1 MRSVIAML
9 VLCVTIM
16 IVTLAN
22 SPSLPQQDTEP
33 SYAAAYEKWSRAID
47 SNPSLGEPYWL
58 RTDIGPP
65 ELRSAVGQLLALGP
79 NITPF
84 LVEQLRNEKDA
95 LRLYRLVLL
104 LNMVSGV
111 NLYFDSG
118 AKAFYEAAPEFRDRF
133 VADWDSGRYLNA
145 TESLRN
151 AWQKSRQNDT
161 LDKIDPKRLTQ
172 LRRYGVFAIPFIV
185 ESIESQNSP
194 EMFAA
199 FLIIT
204 GKSDLYTDYLENT
217 SKKFAARDEKLALV
231 KSWARENENKLDKL
245 NGLHDKIKEI
255 ASRP

>member
-1 MRSVIAML
+1 MRSVVAIF
-9 VLCVTIM
+9 VLCVTIV

-22 SPSLPQQDTEP
+22 SPSLPQQDP
-33 SYAAAYEKWSRAID
+33 SHAAAYENWSRAID
-47 SNPSLGEPYWL
+47 ANPTLGESYWL

-79 NITPF
+79 NMTPF
-84 LVEQLRNEKDA
+84 LVEQLRNEKDP

-104 LNMVSGV
+104 LNVVSGV

-118 AKAFYEAAPEFRDRF
+118 AKVLYEAAPEFRDRF

-151 AWQKSRQNDT
+151 TWQNNRQNGT

-204 GKSDLYTDYLENT
+204 GKSDLYTDYLENA
-217 SKKFAARDEKLALV
+217 SKKFATRDEKLALV
-231 KSWARENENKLDKL
+231 KSWARDNENKLDKL

-255 ASRP
+255 ASKP